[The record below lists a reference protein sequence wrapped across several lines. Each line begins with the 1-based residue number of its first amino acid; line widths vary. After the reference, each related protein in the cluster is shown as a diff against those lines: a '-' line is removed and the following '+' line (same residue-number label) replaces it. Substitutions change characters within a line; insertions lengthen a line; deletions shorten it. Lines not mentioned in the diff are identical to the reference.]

1 MTRDGLIRGAWDA
14 KTSAYGSGPV
24 RDMMRGLRRKL
35 GDNGSIPGHSFTEP
49 RDGHRME
56 KRETREQ
63 GEPE

>member
-1 MTRDGLIRGAWDA
+1 
-14 KTSAYGSGPV
+14 
-24 RDMMRGLRRKL
+24 MRRLRRKL
-35 GDNGSIPGHSFTEP
+35 GDNGSIPRHFFTEP